1 MLPERGAESMALARR
16 GGKVIDENRTDG
28 RRARGCAIGGR
39 SRDQPMRPCS
49 RRNFSPSSVTVTIKP
64 KPAMVSRA
72 TYPQSAASSQ
82 IVNRGHDVRQVAITS
97 E

>member
-16 GGKVIDENRTDG
+16 DRKVIDENRTDG
-28 RRARGCAIGGR
+28 HPARGCAIGGR
-39 SRDQPMRPCS
+39 SRDQPTRPCS
-49 RRNFSPSSVTVTIKP
+49 RRNFPPSSVTATITP
-64 KPAMVSRA
+64 KPAMFCRA